1 MNNGTVPAIFTLI
14 LLLSA
19 PFMASAMTNIP
30 AEPKKKGT
38 TIPEQVVTPLRNV
51 PAGSTKV
58 EVQDAI
64 KKDSNKHENIR
75 SK

>member
-38 TIPEQVVTPLRNV
+38 TIPEQVVTPLRNI
-51 PAGSTKV
+51 PAGSTKD